1 MLFLLLSV
9 LLSVLLLL
17 NFRLFPRYN
26 VDTFQAIVFNYPVCF
41 LTGWLLLPAG
51 QSFSIDFGQTW
62 TWMALA
68 LGVGFIVTFLLSGAS
83 TQRMGITVTSLANNL
98 SLVIPVCF
106 SLFVFGDGNTMRFD
120 ALNYVG
126 LVLAIVAVGLST
138 YRPATPSADTELP
151 APGGIVAT
159 DPTPAPAIAPR
170 RSLGAVLLPIA
181 VFLCY
186 GATNTTINYMNIRY
200 IPSADKTVQ
209 VTLTMVLGAIVA
221 GAVMLFVRLLR
232 GQVRVQGR
240 SLLGAV
246 TLGVPNF
253 LSFYTLLLALSAFRG
268 NGAFVYPLYNIGV
281 ILVAAAVAGIFFGEK
296 LNTANRIGLG
306 LAVLAIGLLSWQ
318 QFV

>member
-51 QSFSIDFGQTW
+51 QVFTIDFSQTW
-62 TWMALA
+62 TWMALG

-106 SLFVFGDGNTMRFD
+106 SLFIFSDGNSMRFD

-126 LVLAIVAVGLST
+126 LALAIVAVALST
-138 YRPATPSADTELP
+138 YRPATLDA
-151 APGGIVAT
+151 AT
-159 DPTPAPAIAPR
+159 AGQPK
-170 RSLGAVLLPIA
+170 SLGAVLLPIA

-186 GATNTTINYMNIRY
+186 GGTNTTINYMNIHY

-209 VTLTMVLGAIVA
+209 VTLTMVIGAIAA
-221 GAVMLFVRLLR
+221 GAVMLLVRLVR
-232 GQVRVQGR
+232 GEIRLQAK

-281 ILVAAAVAGIFFGEK
+281 ILVAAAVAGIFFHEK